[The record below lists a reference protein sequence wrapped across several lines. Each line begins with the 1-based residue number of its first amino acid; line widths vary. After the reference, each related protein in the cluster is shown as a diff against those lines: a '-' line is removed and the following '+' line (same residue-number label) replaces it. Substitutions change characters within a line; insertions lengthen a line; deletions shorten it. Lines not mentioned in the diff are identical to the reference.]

1 MSVDGGFGAKGNPQ
15 FDPDGAVEDWVDFTA
30 VGEYAAR
37 VGNRIVGTRAE
48 RLALV
53 TSPGAEQKTWEGL
66 EFEQTDG
73 VDKGLWKFL
82 GGIWRQAKV
91 PMAVRV
97 DGTRPSTIAFPA
109 SIPPNAELSK
119 RFGFHRFV
127 TEVAFGNEYAPAVGM
142 SPAFSGGLLHVSIT
156 PVATVDG
163 LPGGQWVLDT
173 LGTNQFRI
181 LYPGATTVR
190 QRAYLWEATGYDLA

>member
-1 MSVDGGFGAKGNPQ
+1 MIDAGFGAKGNPQ

-30 VGEYAAR
+30 VGEFAAS
-37 VGNRIVGTRAE
+37 VGNHKVGTRAE
-48 RLALV
+48 RLAH
-53 TSPGAEQKTWEGL
+53 TTTPGAELRAYDGL
-66 EFEQTDG
+66 MFDQLDG
-73 VDKGLWKFL
+73 VDKGMWKYE
-82 GGIWRQAKV
+82 GGWKPYKV
-91 PMAVRV
+91 PMAVRL
-97 DGTRPSTIAFPA
+97 DGTRPSTIAFPS
-109 SIPPNAELSK
+109 SIPPNAEIAK